1 MFNHAQ
7 NVIYQPRE
15 RNVFLHHEVICIWG
29 QLDHREVRLPVIP
42 QNPDWLLWD
51 LGRVEVL
58 QSTVNTI
65 DIQYT
70 EHLSSII
77 LNPFLQQTSK
87 YSFLQ
92 QIYNMSSI
100 QRWV

>member
-1 MFNHAQ
+1 MLKMSFINQKKEMSSYIMRLFIFGVSWITERSDSLLYLKIHIGLYG
-7 NVIYQPRE
+7 IY
-15 RNVFLHHEVICIWG
+15 G
-29 QLDHREVRLPVIP
+29 M
-42 QNPDWLLWD
+42 
-51 LGRVEVL
+51 GRAEVL
-58 QSTVNTI
+58 QSTVNTD

-70 EHLSSII
+70 AHLRSII

-100 QRWV
+100 QS